1 MPILRR
7 EQPLDSTNLRG
18 MVSERGKPTPAMRE
32 LAGSALRLACLV
44 AVAGGREVMQTEQL
58 PSLGRLGKIERLGK
72 RGCRG
77 EELLPLEVAL
87 SAISDRAEAD
97 RPRRPFIVVLDLK
110 RIGFIHGIRVDTRLA
125 P

>member
-1 MPILRR
+1 MVGK
-7 EQPLDSTNLRG
+7 RG
-18 MVSERGKPTPAMRE
+18 EPPPSMGE
-32 LAGSALRLACLV
+32 LAGSALRLTCLV
-44 AVAGGREVMQTEQL
+44 SVAGGSEVMQTEQL
-58 PSLGRLGKIERLGK
+58 LSLGQLGYIECLGE
-72 RGCRG
+72 RGRRG
-77 EELLPLEVAL
+77 EELLPFEVAL

>member
-1 MPILRR
+1 MPILRL

-18 MVSERGKPTPAMRE
+18 VVSERGKPTPAMRE

-58 PSLGRLGKIERLGK
+58 LSLGRLRKIERLGK

-77 EELLPLEVAL
+77 EKLLPLEVAL
-87 SAISDRAEAD
+87 GTVPDRADAD
-97 RPRRPFIVVLDLK
+97 RPGWPFIVVLDFEW
-110 RIGFIHGIRVDTRLA
+110 IGIFHETGVDTKLA
-125 P
+125 M